1 MYLLKI
7 NNKYTS
13 TTSDV
18 DLVSRSSRP
27 KSVCKKVFLKIPACV
42 EDSILTDVQAW
53 GVQLY

>member
-27 KSVCKKVFLKIPACV
+27 KSVCNKVFLKIPTCV
-42 EDSILTDVQAW
+42 EDSILTDVQA
-53 GVQLY
+53 